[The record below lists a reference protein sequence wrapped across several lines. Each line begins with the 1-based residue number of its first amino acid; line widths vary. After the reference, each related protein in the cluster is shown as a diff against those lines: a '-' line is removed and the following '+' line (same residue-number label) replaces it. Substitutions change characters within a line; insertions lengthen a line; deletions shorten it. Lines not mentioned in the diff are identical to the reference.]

1 MTRNQEGIWKE
12 FVVIESGKDDM
23 VVCTRNTLSCSQ
35 TAMFLSSVFVRLGA
49 WVVPQVGDDLIEA
62 ELAKIV
68 PNIKE
73 FGVWGSYV
81 QDFCF
86 TMRFSGQV
94 SIEVKNT
101 KFPRKHLHLVLQQI
115 LFWLRHLIFLHAQL
129 LD

>member
-101 KFPRKHLHLVLQQI
+101 KFPRKHLHLVSQQI

-129 LD
+129 SD

>member
-1 MTRNQEGIWKE
+1 
-12 FVVIESGKDDM
+12 M

-94 SIEVKNT
+94 SLEVKNT
-101 KFPRKHLHLVLQQI
+101 KFPRKH
-115 LFWLRHLIFLHAQL
+115 
-129 LD
+129 